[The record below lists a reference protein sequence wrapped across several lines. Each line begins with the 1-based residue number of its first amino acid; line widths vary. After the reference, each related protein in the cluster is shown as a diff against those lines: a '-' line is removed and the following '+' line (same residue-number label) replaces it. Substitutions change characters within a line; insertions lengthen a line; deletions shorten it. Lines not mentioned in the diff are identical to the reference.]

1 LCKPAYT
8 SQPADS
14 FVSWLKRLFIFFPL
28 DRLASFFKKIK
39 ILIYHFWFLN
49 NELNKNFTDENNI
62 ESPTYESFDEP
73 TLPSND
79 DFSSNEE
86 PPPLNN
92 FSLTSNK
99 LLHHFLN
106 QKLYHKPLPNSLNT
120 DHNNFAQST
129 TKTIID

>member
-1 LCKPAYT
+1 L
-8 SQPADS
+8 
-14 FVSWLKRLFIFFPL
+14 VSSNTR
-28 DRLASFFKKIK
+28 SKKKKNISESE
-39 ILIYHFWFLN
+39 FETVLN

-106 QKLYHKPLPNSLNT
+106 QKLYHKPPNLNI
-120 DHNNFAQST
+120 DHNNFTQSS
-129 TKTIID
+129 TKPIHRLRKKSSWVWAYFVEKNNKYKCTVITI